1 MVETGLRTLRWLL
14 EVQTGEGGHLSVI
27 GNDGWFTRGG
37 EKAAFDQQPIEA
49 MTLLHACI
57 ESYNMTQE
65 KKWLSQAQ
73 RCLDWFLGRNDLG
86 VAVYD
91 FKTGGCRDALHP
103 NGVNENQ
110 GSESTLAWLLALT
123 AMHGA
128 KSSVPAEK
136 TVTTE

>member
-1 MVETGLRTLRWLL
+1 MPHRPKPHVAG
-14 EVQTGEGGHLSVI
+14 
-27 GNDGWFTRGG
+27 TRGIG
-37 EKAAFDQQPIEA
+37 GDNGWLVKGSEKPTFDQQPIEA

-57 ESYNMTQE
+57 EAYNVTQE
-65 KKWLSQAQ
+65 KEWLSQAR

-103 NGVNENQ
+103 NGVNQNQ
-110 GSESTLAWLLALT
+110 GAESTLAWLLALT

-128 KSSVPAEK
+128 RSEAPAEK
-136 TVTTE
+136 AETTE